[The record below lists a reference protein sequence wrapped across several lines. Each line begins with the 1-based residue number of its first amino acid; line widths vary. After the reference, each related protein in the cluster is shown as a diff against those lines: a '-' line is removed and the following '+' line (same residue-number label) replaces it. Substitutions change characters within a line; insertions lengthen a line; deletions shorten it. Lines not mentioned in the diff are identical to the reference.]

1 MNRDEI
7 NNIIKN
13 ALERLKDIH
22 GFEKVSFI
30 ILYGSAAEGRIRK
43 SSDIDLC
50 IDLDA
55 ETDFDRSKFR
65 LTVLSELPDYFDV
78 QIFSQ
83 LPLYVKKEV
92 LRGKV
97 IFCRDE
103 EYLYNTAMLTIRE
116 FDDFKYRFY
125 DYIGERALV

>member
-7 NNIIKN
+7 NSIIKN
-13 ALERLKDIH
+13 ALDRLKDIS
-22 GFEKVSFI
+22 GFEKIRFI
-30 ILYGSAAEGRIRK
+30 ILYGSAAKGKIRK
-43 SSDIDLC
+43 NSDIDLC

-55 ETDFDRSKFR
+55 ETDLDRSKYR
-65 LTVLSELPDYFDV
+65 LTVLSELPDYFDI

-116 FDDFKYRFY
+116 FEDFKYRFY
-125 DYIGERALV
+125 DYIGERALA